1 MEEKKEVMIG
11 EFLVALRFRE
21 ILRCVF
27 WRFMDEGFDSVKGE
41 KILEVELVRV
51 SWRE

>member
-1 MEEKKEVMIG
+1 MIG
-11 EFLVALRFRE
+11 ESRVALRFRK

-27 WRFMDEGFDSVKGE
+27 WRCVNEGFDSVMVE

-51 SWRE
+51 LWED